1 MQTNEPLIWELF
13 TSFLKSSGKPSG
25 ISFSC
30 LIWLAL
36 ISCFCFHSIILP
48 LKSKKPKK
56 CEILNSVGTFSLNYN
71 DFLKLLLGVHCYM
84 IPVPFCNDGSWKGQ
98 FVPNMILVNRFSE
111 LRQDFKTAEPWGT
124 NVDIGQQGSL
134 IMMRFKNRNNKK
146 QLREQCAF
154 DDNNSTVN
162 SFPLQN
168 DKSRWYLTNIQC
180 IHKYSSSLMTCLS
193 IKSMQ
198 SLVLRCVH
206 FTVHCCHLA
215 ACPPPP

>member
-1 MQTNEPLIWELF
+1 MILRSIWVLE
-13 TSFLKSSGKPSG
+13 TSSGS
-25 ISFSC
+25 SLLHDSC
-30 LIWLAL
+30 AILQWWQLEGSVCAKYD
-36 ISCFCFHSIILP
+36 SCEQIFWVAPRFQ
-48 LKSKKPKK
+48 
-56 CEILNSVGTFSLNYN
+56 NSRA
-71 DFLKLLLGVHCYM
+71 M
-84 IPVPFCNDGSWKGQ
+84 RAQ
-98 FVPNMILVNRFSE
+98 
-111 LRQDFKTAEPWGT
+111 
-124 NVDIGQQGSL
+124 NVDIVQQGSL
-134 IMMRFKNRNNKK
+134 IMIRFKNKNKK

-168 DKSRWYLTNIQC
+168 DKSKWYLTNIQC

-215 ACPPPP
+215 ACPPPLPPLPSSIHLYKLCTFRQCEVQGGFLTGSWKSCLCVDAQTKLVPQFFVFINHRGYQFSLN